1 MRTIDGVSKMKNGTW
16 QYRFEGSP
24 INGRRLQ
31 IAKCGF
37 ATHDEALA
45 AKLMA
50 MNEYKKVNPN
60 FTGDGWLMRK
70 EIGVNQMK
78 NGKWQYR
85 FEGSKVNGKRKQISK
100 SGFATYEEALA
111 AKLMAMAEYK
121 KNNTNVEGGNC
132 R

>member
-1 MRTIDGVSKMKNGTW
+1 MRTIDGVNKMKNGTW
-16 QYRFEGSP
+16 QYIIEGSTV
-24 INGRRLQ
+24 NGKRLR
-31 IAKCGF
+31 IVKGGF

-50 MNEYKKVNPN
+50 MVEYRDDYNIA
-60 FTGDGWLMRK
+60 TGGGWLMRK
-70 EIGVNQMK
+70 GNGVNQMK

-121 KNNTNVEGGNC
+121 KNNTNVTGGNC